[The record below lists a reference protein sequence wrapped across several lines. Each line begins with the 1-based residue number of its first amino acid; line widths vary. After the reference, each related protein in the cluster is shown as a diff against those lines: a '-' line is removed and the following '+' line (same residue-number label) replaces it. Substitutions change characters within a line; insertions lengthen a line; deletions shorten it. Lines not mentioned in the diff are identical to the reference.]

1 MLCKLSISATIEF
14 TTATASVTEGNTV
27 TLTLRNTG
35 AGDGQVGESS
45 TRNYFIVYI

>member
-1 MLCKLSISATIEF
+1 MLCCLSISANIEF

-35 AGDGQVGESS
+35 AGDGQVGESY
-45 TRNYFIVYI
+45 TRIQFI